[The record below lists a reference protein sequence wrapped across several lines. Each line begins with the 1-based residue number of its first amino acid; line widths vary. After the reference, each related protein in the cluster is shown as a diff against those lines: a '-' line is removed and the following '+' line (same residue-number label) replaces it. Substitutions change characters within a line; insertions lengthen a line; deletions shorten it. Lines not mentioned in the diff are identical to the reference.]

1 MLWRMWRNDVTE
13 QGVHDDG
20 LKDFADMK
28 MDMLTEIIILHNGLP
43 FDIKNPNEE
52 TQKALGE
59 LQIERGSVLKMWMS
73 YLLIW
78 MHKMDDTILELAW
91 GEQKLV

>member
-1 MLWRMWRNDVTE
+1 MWRNDVTE

-43 FDIKNPNEE
+43 FDIK
-52 TQKALGE
+52 TQTK
-59 LQIERGSVLKMWMS
+59 RRK
-73 YLLIW
+73 
-78 MHKMDDTILELAW
+78 
-91 GEQKLV
+91 KL